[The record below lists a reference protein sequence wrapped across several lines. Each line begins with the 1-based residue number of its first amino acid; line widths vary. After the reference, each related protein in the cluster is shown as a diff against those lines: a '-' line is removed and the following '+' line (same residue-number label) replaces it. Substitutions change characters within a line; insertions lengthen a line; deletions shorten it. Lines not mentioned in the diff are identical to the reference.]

1 MGVFE
6 TTQPFNMILHM
17 NCKNGIIT
25 TCIIAF
31 ISTDRFNVS
40 HKSPLFIMSN
50 PPPPFFFFY
59 IYTWSMSFLYE
70 ISWPPWQ
77 LKPPSPLFS

>member
-40 HKSPLFIMSN
+40 
-50 PPPPFFFFY
+50 
-59 IYTWSMSFLYE
+59 
-70 ISWPPWQ
+70 Q
-77 LKPPSPLFS
+77 

>member
-50 PPPPFFFFY
+50 PPPPF
-59 IYTWSMSFLYE
+59 
-70 ISWPPWQ
+70 
-77 LKPPSPLFS
+77 LKSCNHPNFIGNVTKG

>member
-50 PPPPFFFFY
+50 PPPPFFFT
-59 IYTWSMSFLYE
+59 YTLDQCHFFMR
-70 ISWPPWQ
+70 
-77 LKPPSPLFS
+77 SPDLHDS

>member
-40 HKSPLFIMSN
+40 HKSPLFIMSTPLFFLHIHLIN
-50 PPPPFFFFY
+50 VISLWDLLTSMTVKAPF
-59 IYTWSMSFLYE
+59 
-70 ISWPPWQ
+70 
-77 LKPPSPLFS
+77 PLFS

>member
-17 NCKNGIIT
+17 NCNNGIFTI
-25 TCIIAF
+25 CIIAF

-40 HKSPLFIMSN
+40 RKSPLFIMSN
-50 PPPPFFFFY
+50 PPPFFFFY
-59 IYTWSMSFLYE
+59 IYFFMRSLDLHDS
-70 ISWPPWQ
+70 
-77 LKPPSPLFS
+77 

>member
-17 NCKNGIIT
+17 NCKKGIIT

-40 HKSPLFIMSN
+40 QKSPLFIMSN
-50 PPPPFFFFY
+50 PPFFFFT
-59 IYTWSMSFLYE
+59 YTLDQCHFFMRSLDLHDS
-70 ISWPPWQ
+70 
-77 LKPPSPLFS
+77 